1 MGLEDIPTP
10 ALLID
15 LDRMERNLIA
25 WQEMASRNGKKLR
38 PHIKTHK
45 IPAIARRQEEL
56 GACGIMAAK
65 PSEGEVFT
73 EAGFKDIVVAY
84 PSVGRD
90 KWERLARMARSARVT
105 VNVDSEHQAQ
115 GLSEAAIAHDVTV
128 QTQIEIDTGLR
139 RVGLSP
145 DRYDEILDFART
157 LISLPGLE
165 LEGITTHRGKF
176 DDRLAKMT
184 NDEAGQEEGQ
194 ILVDLAERMRAD
206 AIPITEVTAGGTIT
220 GRGVAQ
226 VAGVT
231 EVRAGTY
238 VFYDAMQIAYGAAT
252 RDDVAASI
260 LATVVSTRQPGW
272 ATIDAGSKT
281 FSGDRA
287 LSVTGDA
294 DLLAAGVDL
303 DANVVRITEEHG
315 MVRLGEG
322 VRVEVGQK
330 LRFIPYHVCTAVNL
344 SDALVAVQEG
354 TVRAVWQVSARG
366 RRT

>member
-1 MGLEDIPTP
+1 MGIQDIPTP

-15 LDRMERNLIA
+15 VDRMERNLRA
-25 WQEMASRNGKKLR
+25 WQEMANRNGKKLR

-45 IPAIARRQEEL
+45 VLSIAHRQEEL
-56 GACGIMAAK
+56 GASGIIAAK
-65 PSEGEVFT
+65 PSEAEVFT
-73 EAGFKDIVVAY
+73 DAGFNDVVVAY
-84 PSVGRD
+84 PSVGGD
-90 KWERLARMARSARVT
+90 KWKRLARMARSARLT
-105 VNVDSEHQAQ
+105 VNVDSDFQAR
-115 GLSEAAIAHDVTV
+115 GLSAAAITEDVTIH
-128 QTQIEIDTGLR
+128 TQIEIDTGLH

-145 DRYDEILDFART
+145 DRYDQILAFAGT
-157 LISLPGLE
+157 LLSLPGLD

-176 DDRLAKMT
+176 DERLAKMT
-184 NDEAGQEEGQ
+184 NEEAGHEEGQ
-194 ILVDLAERMRAD
+194 ILVDLADRLRAD
-206 AIPITEVTAGGTIT
+206 GIPIAEVTAGGTIT

-252 RDDVAASI
+252 TDDVAAFI

-272 ATIDAGSKT
+272 VTIDAGSKT

-294 DLLAAGVDL
+294 DLVAAGFDI
-303 DANVVRITEEHG
+303 DATVARVTEEHG

-322 VRVEVGQK
+322 VQVEVGQK

-344 SDALVAVQEG
+344 SNELVAVQDEK
-354 TVRAVWQVSARG
+354 VKAVWQVSARG
-366 RRT
+366 HRT